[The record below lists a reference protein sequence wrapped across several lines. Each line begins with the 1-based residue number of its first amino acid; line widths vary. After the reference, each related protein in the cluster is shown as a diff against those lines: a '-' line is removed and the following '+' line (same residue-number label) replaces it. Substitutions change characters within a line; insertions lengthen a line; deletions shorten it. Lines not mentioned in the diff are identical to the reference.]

1 MDHAPPLEEVSNMLR
16 RFERE
21 ETDSDRVTVAKVPM
35 DLRLKFLD
43 FDSVERCLVLDL
55 DSRYDLI
62 LGMAWL
68 ERHEPW
74 IDWRS
79 KTLGA
84 THFSPSGA
92 LASHEPTSA
101 RKQKRYWREH
111 RAESAMMLEVGVSE
125 LVDSTECEDRSPVER
140 VALVDSESTCGQ
152 GPRNPCGAARTPP
165 SDAGHGPSL
174 DADGI
179 GPYQAVNCG
188 AARTPSSDTGL
199 GPSRSLS
206 VSDTGPVTV
215 IGCAAART
223 PLSGIGRRPSRSLSV
238 PDTGPGKAKTC
249 AAARTPPSRRSSAR
263 RRRRKALRARRYASK
278 TPVTLSTDAREGCGQ
293 LYTLVDGVDGSAEGG
308 VPLDRLPSVDRL
320 LELEEMS
327 FADFGDA
334 LKAGELAEV
343 VIVRPEE
350 ELNSSSVVDESVL
363 TEVKKALNARSGS
376 EILKNPSDPFY
387 SLLKEYG
394 DVVSKE
400 PPSALP
406 PDRGF
411 PELNTA

>member
-1 MDHAPPLEEVSNMLR
+1 
-16 RFERE
+16 
-21 ETDSDRVTVAKVPM
+21 M

-84 THFSPSGA
+84 THFSPRRA

-125 LVDSTECEDRSPVER
+125 LVDDTECEDHSPVER
-140 VALVDSESTCGQ
+140 VALVDSESMCGKSSRTS
-152 GPRNPCGAARTPP
+152 GGAARTPP

-179 GPYQAVNCG
+179 GPPQAVNCG
-188 AARTPSSDTGL
+188 AARTPPSDAGR

-206 VSDTGPVTV
+206 VSDTGPATV
-215 IGCAAART
+215 IDCAAART
-223 PLSGIGRRPSRSLSV
+223 PLSDIGHRPSGSLSV
-238 PDTGPGKAKTC
+238 SDTGPEGAKTC
-249 AAARTPPSRRSSAR
+249 AAARTPSNGRSSAR
-263 RRRRKALRARRYASK
+263 RRRRRALWARRSASESS
-278 TPVTLSTDAREGCGQ
+278 VTSSADAREGCG
-293 LYTLVDGVDGSAEGG
+293 
-308 VPLDRLPSVDRL
+308 
-320 LELEEMS
+320 
-327 FADFGDA
+327 
-334 LKAGELAEV
+334 
-343 VIVRPEE
+343 
-350 ELNSSSVVDESVL
+350 
-363 TEVKKALNARSGS
+363 
-376 EILKNPSDPFY
+376 
-387 SLLKEYG
+387 
-394 DVVSKE
+394 
-400 PPSALP
+400 
-406 PDRGF
+406 
-411 PELNTA
+411 

>member
-1 MDHAPPLEEVSNMLR
+1 
-16 RFERE
+16 
-21 ETDSDRVTVAKVPM
+21 M

-125 LVDSTECEDRSPVER
+125 LVDDTECEDHSPVER

-152 GPRNPCGAARTPP
+152 SSRTSCGAARTPP
-165 SDAGHGPSL
+165 SD
-174 DADGI
+174 
-179 GPYQAVNCG
+179 
-188 AARTPSSDTGL
+188 TGR

-206 VSDTGPVTV
+206 VSDTGPAMV
-215 IGCAAART
+215 IDCAAART
-223 PLSGIGRRPSRSLSV
+223 PLSDIGHRPSGSLSV
-238 PDTGPGKAKTC
+238 SDTGPEGTKTCAAARTPQSDIGHRPSGSLSVSDTGPEGAKTC
-249 AAARTPPSRRSSAR
+249 AAARTPSNGRSSAR
-263 RRRRKALRARRYASK
+263 RRRRRALGARRYASK
-278 TPVTLSTDAREGCGQ
+278 AP
-293 LYTLVDGVDGSAEGG
+293 
-308 VPLDRLPSVDRL
+308 
-320 LELEEMS
+320 
-327 FADFGDA
+327 
-334 LKAGELAEV
+334 
-343 VIVRPEE
+343 
-350 ELNSSSVVDESVL
+350 
-363 TEVKKALNARSGS
+363 
-376 EILKNPSDPFY
+376 
-387 SLLKEYG
+387 
-394 DVVSKE
+394 
-400 PPSALP
+400 
-406 PDRGF
+406 
-411 PELNTA
+411 